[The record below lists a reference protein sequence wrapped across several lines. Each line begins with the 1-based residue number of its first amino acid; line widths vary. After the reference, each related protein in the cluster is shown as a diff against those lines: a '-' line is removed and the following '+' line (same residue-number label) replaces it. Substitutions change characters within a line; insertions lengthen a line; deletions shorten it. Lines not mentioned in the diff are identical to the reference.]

1 MEKLNLNFDLAIDK
15 NKFESLLEESVVD
28 NLRPNARKLFG
39 SWIKLF
45 ENQIIDKERA
55 TTGLEVSLVSNM
67 AKFYPNRKRSD
78 AAFFRGNASCKNKS
92 CTATYSLSIL
102 DKPIDLVSKK
112 NCY

>member
-1 MEKLNLNFDLAIDK
+1 MEKLNLNFDIAIEK
-15 NKFESLLEESVVD
+15 KKFESLLGESVID

-55 TTGLEVSLVSNM
+55 TTGLAVSLVSNM

-78 AAFFRGNASCKNKS
+78 AAFFR
-92 CTATYSLSIL
+92 YF
-102 DKPIDLVSKK
+102 LV
-112 NCY
+112 NFFFVI